1 MPSDTRLAAIAS
13 FENTAPVIARLPKSI
28 LLEPAEAVYKVL
40 KAAVANFATSTAPSP
55 TFAKVDPLKTRRR
68 LSTVLKYKSPSVT
81 ALPKPSTVGLDDAS
95 PKYSCK
101 KLFR

>member
-1 MPSDTRLAAIAS
+1 MVAIAS

-40 KAAVANFATSTAPSP
+40 KAALANFATSTAPSP

-68 LSTVLKYKSPSVT
+68 LSTVLKYKSPSVM
-81 ALPKPSTVGLDDAS
+81 AFPKPSAVGLDDAS